1 MKRRNQLILIAT
13 VAVLAVAVHFVSRQ
27 MAGRVF
33 YSGPEFVV
41 LLGDGKALDAQGIQ
55 DIVKSYA
62 AELKISFDFSQSDPL
77 VMLTPLDTNV
87 LAKVYFRGALG
98 QPFLNVEIDR
108 EGKVLR
114 HVQGIMKCGVSS
126 QTSNSKPETPL

>member
-1 MKRRNQLILIAT
+1 MKRRNQLILLAT

-27 MAGRVF
+27 MAGRLF

-62 AELKISFDFSQSDPL
+62 AERKANFDFSQTRASIM
-77 VMLTPLDTNV
+77 VTPLHTNV
-87 LAKVYFRGALG
+87 LATV
-98 QPFLNVEIDR
+98 
-108 EGKVLR
+108 
-114 HVQGIMKCGVSS
+114 H
-126 QTSNSKPETPL
+126 